1 MSKRN
6 TDLTIYILLA
16 LLEKPLK
23 GYDISKEVMR
33 ISEGEVKVLNASP
46 YAKLKKML
54 ELGLIKITDEL
65 NENRRVV
72 YYGIT
77 DKGLDTINNELKKLE
92 ILTFRIK
99 KTLEVNDYEE

>member
-6 TDLTIYILLA
+6 TDLTIYILLV
-16 LLEKPLK
+16 LLQKPMK
-23 GYDISKEVMR
+23 GYDISKEVTR

-54 ELGLIKITDEL
+54 ERGLIEITAET
-65 NENRRVV
+65 NENRKVI

-77 DKGLDTINNELKKLE
+77 DKGRETINKELKNLE

-99 KTLEVNDYEE
+99 KTLEVCKYEE

>member
-16 LLEKPLK
+16 LLKKPLK
-23 GYDISKEVMR
+23 GYDISKEVMT
-33 ISEGEVKVLNASP
+33 ISEGEVKAINASP

-54 ELGLIKITDEL
+54 ELELIEITEETNDNRKI
-65 NENRRVV
+65 V

-77 DKGLDTINNELKKLE
+77 DKGREVIDNELDKLE
-92 ILTFRIK
+92 KLVSRIRK
-99 KTLEVNDYEE
+99 RRRKIDED

>member
-16 LLEKPLK
+16 LLKKPLK
-23 GYDISKEVMR
+23 GYDISKEVTR
-33 ISEGEVKVLNASP
+33 ISEGEVEVLNASP

-54 ELGLIKITDEL
+54 ELELIEITEEK
-65 NENRRVV
+65 NENRKII

-77 DKGLDTINNELKKLE
+77 DKGRETINQELMKIE
-92 ILTFRIK
+92 ILASRIK
-99 KTLEVNDYEE
+99 NTLEGYDEE